1 LFVFFHFPSFS
12 FTPNLFLYNFDPFQ
26 VLEDSDPLAEAHL
39 KKHIDTYP
47 EEQTPLADSA
57 LFYSGKPRTIPLPQK
72 NFIPIGHICLG
83 SLSAINEPLTSPFV
97 DMEGL
102 YWISNFYVSRAL
114 QGSRLGS
121 ATLDTIETIATS
133 EPLNAKTLAMNAIN
147 KHDPGREEKYEALG
161 LPIPPV
167 SSWLEVDERESAK

>member
-1 LFVFFHFPSFS
+1 M
-12 FTPNLFLYNFDPFQ
+12 
-26 VLEDSDPLAEAHL
+26 
-39 KKHIDTYP
+39 
-47 EEQTPLADSA
+47 
-57 LFYSGKPRTIPLPQK
+57 
-72 NFIPIGHICLG
+72 
-83 SLSAINEPLTSPFV
+83 NEPLTSPFV

-114 QGSRLGS
+114 QGSGLGS

-167 SSWLEVDERESAK
+167 SRGLGANERECG